1 MLEERYCA
9 FVSDADYDM
18 VINNVFGD
26 KSIKEIDNPY
36 VIKIFRMFEACLPNL
51 DDHDLVL
58 GYDHIN
64 NLRYIRY
71 TNHHNEKA
79 RITCNTR
86 ERQGER
92 NTNKKTFACFYS
104 ESCLP

>member
-1 MLEERYCA
+1 M
-9 FVSDADYDM
+9 S
-18 VINNVFGD
+18 
-26 KSIKEIDNPY
+26 
-36 VIKIFRMFEACLPNL
+36 EACLPNL

-71 TNHHNEKA
+71 TNLHNEKV

-86 ERQGER
+86 ERQGES
-92 NTNKKTFACFYS
+92 NNNKKTFACFYS